1 MNDEVAQGA
10 ALPGGVS
17 ARSRVA
23 GYRLEEQIGEGGMAV
38 VFRARDE
45 RLERQ
50 VALKVLSPALAADES
65 FRRRFIRES
74 RSAAAVDHP
83 HIIPVFDAGEA
94 DGVLFLAMRYVPGGD
109 AGSLVRR
116 SGPLPPARAAAIIAA
131 VASALEAAH
140 AAGLVHR
147 DVKPGN
153 MLIDARPGQADHVYL
168 SDFGLTKGA
177 VSSALTGTGH
187 FMGTL
192 DYCAPEQIQG
202 GTVDGRTDEY
212 ALACAAFELLS
223 GQPPFPREEGM
234 AVLYAQLSAPPP
246 SLVSRRPG
254 LPPVV
259 DEVLRRAM
267 AKAPDDRYPSC
278 GQFAAAL
285 GTALGYQPPGS
296 GNHLSPALDHP
307 ATEVAWI
314 GTQDVRDSRPTQDAA
329 PQPAVPAAPAAP
341 TGPRSSGNAGLRRGI
356 LAAASIAVLAAA
368 GAFGAVV
375 LTSNT
380 GNAPGHPASAGTTRS
395 AGSAARLT
403 PRPKSSPST
412 GSASHTAAPLR
423 TAGTYA
429 IVHTLTDPGTTR
441 QVDSVTF
448 SGDGGTLVTGDMNGS
463 AYVWSTASGRQ
474 SATLRGSSGVKVFS
488 SAISPDGTL
497 AATGGANGT
506 AYLWQTATG
515 QMMGAA
521 ADPGGAAI
529 NTVAFSPDGKTL
541 ATADKNGN
549 AYLWDIRAADHTA
562 TLTATLT
569 DPAGAGVWSLA
580 FSPDGKTLATGDFTG
595 NTYLWNVT
603 GPTSPT
609 QTFAG
614 PGGQYVTAIAFSPD
628 GKTLATGNYN
638 GTTYLWN
645 IASGTHTV
653 IPEPATVWGV
663 AISKSDVLAIG
674 GDNGSTYL
682 WNLSTGN
689 MSATLTDPATGSHGV
704 GALAFSPDG
713 QILATG
719 DTNGSTYLWRI
730 G

>member
-1 MNDEVAQGA
+1 MSDEAAQAA

-17 ARSRVA
+17 AGSRVA
-23 GYRLEEQIGEGGMAV
+23 GYRIEEQIGRGGMAV
-38 VFRARDE
+38 VFRAYDE

-50 VALKVLSPALAADES
+50 VALKVLAPALATDES

-94 DGVLFLAMRYVPGGD
+94 DGVLFLAMRYVPAGD
-109 AGSLVRR
+109 AGSLIRQ
-116 SGPLPPARAAAIIAA
+116 SGPLPPARAAAIITA
-131 VASALEAAH
+131 VASALDAAH

-177 VSSALTGTGH
+177 MSSALTGTAH
-187 FMGTL
+187 FIGTL

-202 GTVDGRTDEY
+202 GTVDRRTDEY

-223 GQPPFPREEGM
+223 GQPPFPREDGM
-234 AVLYAQLSAPPP
+234 AVLYAQLSAAPP
-246 SLVSRRPG
+246 SLAARRPG
-254 LPPVV
+254 LPPGV
-259 DEVLRRAM
+259 DDVLQQAM

-278 GQFAAAL
+278 GRFAAAL
-285 GTALGYQPPGS
+285 GGALGYQPPGS
-296 GNHLSPALDHP
+296 SDELSLTLDHP
-307 ATEVAWI
+307 ATEVARI
-314 GTQDVRDSRPTQDAA
+314 RSRDAGDFRPTQDAE
-329 PQPAVPAAPAAP
+329 PQPATPAAPAD
-341 TGPRSSGNAGLRRGI
+341 PRSSGHAGLRRGRGI
-356 LAAASIAVLAAA
+356 LAVASIAVLAAG
-368 GAFGAVV
+368 GAFAAVF
-375 LTSNT
+375 LGGNT
-380 GNAPGHPASAGTTRS
+380 GNTSGHAASLGTAHS
-395 AGSAARLT
+395 AGSPAKPTL
-403 PRPKSSPST
+403 RPGSSPAT
-412 GSASHTAAPLR
+412 GSASHSDAPVR
-423 TAGTYA
+423 TAGTYM
-429 IVHTLTDPGTTR
+429 IVRTLTDPGATR

-448 SGDGGTLVTGDMNGS
+448 SGDGKTLVTGDMNGN

-474 SATLRGSSGVKVFS
+474 SATLRGRSGVKVFS

-506 AYLWQTATG
+506 AYLWQTAGGRMIGT
-515 QMMGAA
+515 A
-521 ADPGGAAI
+521 ADPGGSAV
-529 NTVAFSPDGKTL
+529 NMVAFSPDGKIL

-549 AYLWDIRAADHTA
+549 TYLWAVSAADHSV

-580 FSPDGKTLATGDFTG
+580 FSPDGRTLATGDFAGDTQ
-595 NTYLWNVT
+595 LWNVT
-603 GPTSPT
+603 GSANPT

-628 GKTLATGNYN
+628 GRTLATGNYN
-638 GTTYLWN
+638 GSTYLWN
-645 IASGTHTV
+645 IARGTHTV
-653 IPEPATVWGV
+653 IPAPATVWGV
-663 AISKSDVLAIG
+663 AISQSDVLAIG
-674 GDNGSTYL
+674 DDNGSTYL
-682 WNLSTGN
+682 WNLRTGN
-689 MSATLTDPATGSHGV
+689 ASVTLTDPASGSHGV
-704 GALAFSPDG
+704 GALAFSPGG
-713 QILATG
+713 QTLATG

>member
-1 MNDEVAQGA
+1 MNDEVARAA

-17 ARSRVA
+17 AGSRVA
-23 GYRLEEQIGEGGMAV
+23 GYRLEEQIGQGGMAV

-83 HIIPVFDAGEA
+83 HIIPVFDAGEE

-116 SGPLPPARAAAIIAA
+116 GGLLPPARAAAIIAA
-131 VASALEAAH
+131 VASALDAAH

-168 SDFGLTKGA
+168 SDFGLTKG
-177 VSSALTGTGH
+177 VLSSALTGTGQ

-202 GTVDGRTDEY
+202 GMVDGRTDEY

-234 AVLYAQLSAPPP
+234 AVLFAQLSAAPP

-254 LPPVV
+254 LPPGV

-267 AKAPDDRYPSC
+267 AKAPEDRYPSC
-278 GQFAAAL
+278 GQFAAGL
-285 GTALGYQPPGS
+285 GAALGYQPPGS
-296 GNHLSPALDHP
+296 GDHLSPAPDHP

-314 GTQDVRDSRPTQDAA
+314 GTEDVRDFRPTQDAT
-329 PQPAVPAAPAAP
+329 PVPAVPAAA
-341 TGPRSSGNAGLRRGI
+341 TGPGSSGHAVLRRGI
-356 LAAASIAVLAAA
+356 LAVAGIAVLAAG

-375 LTSNT
+375 LTSNS
-380 GNAPGHPASAGTTRS
+380 GNAPGHPASLGTTPS
-395 AGSAARLT
+395 VSSAAGLT
-403 PRPKSSPST
+403 PRPSSVSPT
-412 GSASHTAAPLR
+412 GSASDSAAPLQ

-429 IVHTLTDPGTTR
+429 IVHTLTDPGATR

-448 SGDGGTLVTGDMNGS
+448 SGDGGTLVTGDMNGD
-463 AYVWSTASGRQ
+463 AYVWSTASGHQ
-474 SATLRGSSGVKVFS
+474 SATLRGSGVKVFS

-506 AYLWQTATG
+506 AYLSQTATG
-515 QMMGAA
+515 QLIGTAP
-521 ADPGGAAI
+521 DPRGSAV
-529 NTVAFSPDGKTL
+529 NTVAFSPDGKIL

-549 AYLWDIRAADHTA
+549 AYLWDIGAAGHTA
-562 TLTATLT
+562 TLTATLA
-569 DPAGAGVWSLA
+569 DPARAGVWSLA

-595 NTYLWNVT
+595 DTYLWHVT
-603 GPTSPT
+603 GSTSPA

-628 GKTLATGNYN
+628 GKTLATGNYD

-645 IASGTHTV
+645 IASGTRTV
-653 IPEPATVWGV
+653 ITEPATVWGV

-674 GDNGSTYL
+674 DKDGSTYL
-682 WNLSTGN
+682 WDLSTGKA
-689 MSATLTDPATGSHGV
+689 SATLTDPATGSQGV

-713 QILATG
+713 QTLATG
-719 DTNGSTYLWRI
+719 DTSGSTYLWRI

>member
-1 MNDEVAQGA
+1 MNDDVAQGA

-17 ARSRVA
+17 AGSRVA
-23 GYRLEEQIGEGGMAV
+23 GYRLEEQIGQGGMAV

-116 SGPLPPARAAAIIAA
+116 SGPLPPARTAVIIAA
-131 VASALEAAH
+131 VASALDAAH

-153 MLIDARPGQADHVYL
+153 MLIDARQGQAGHVYL
-168 SDFGLTKGA
+168 SDFGLTKGP
-177 VSSALTGTGH
+177 VSSALTGTG
-187 FMGTL
+187 FFIGTL

-202 GTVDGRTDEY
+202 GPVDGRTDEY

-234 AVLYAQLSAPPP
+234 AVLYAQLSAAPP

-254 LPPVV
+254 LPPGV

-285 GTALGYQPPGS
+285 GTTLGYQPPGS
-296 GNHLSPALDHP
+296 GDQLSLALDHP

-314 GTQDVRDSRPTQDAA
+314 GTQDAGDSRPTQDAA
-329 PQPAVPAAPAAP
+329 PRPAAP
-341 TGPRSSGNAGLRRGI
+341 TGPVRPRSSGNAGSRRGI
-356 LAAASIAVLAAA
+356 LAVAGIAVLAA
-368 GAFGAVV
+368 GGTLGAVV

-380 GNAPGHPASAGTTRS
+380 GNAPSHPASPVTTHP

-403 PRPKSSPST
+403 PRPKFSPSNV
-412 GSASHTAAPLR
+412 SASHRAAPLR
-423 TAGTYA
+423 TAGVYT
-429 IVHTLTDPGTTR
+429 IVHTLTDPGASR

-448 SGDGGTLVTGDMNGS
+448 SSDSRMLVTGDMNGN

-474 SATLRGSSGVKVFS
+474 SATLRGSNHVKVLS

-515 QMMGAA
+515 QMTSAA
-521 ADPGGAAI
+521 TDPGGSAV
-529 NTVAFSPDGKTL
+529 NTVAFSPDGNTL

-549 AYLWDIRAADHTA
+549 AYLWNISAAGHTA
-562 TLTATLT
+562 TLTATLP
-569 DPAGAGVWSLA
+569 DPASAGVWSLA
-580 FSPDGKTLATGDFTG
+580 FSPDGKTLATGDFAG
-595 NTYLWNVT
+595 NTYLWNATGST
-603 GPTSPT
+603 GPM

-628 GKTLATGNYN
+628 GQTLATGNYN
-638 GTTYLWN
+638 GTAYVWN
-645 IASGTHTV
+645 IASGARTV
-653 IPEPATVWGV
+653 ITEPAIIWGV
-663 AISKSDVLAIG
+663 AISESDILAIG
-674 GDNGSTYL
+674 GNNGSTYL
-682 WNLSTGN
+682 WNLSTREA
-689 MSATLTDPATGSHGV
+689 SATLTDPATGSQGV

-713 QILATG
+713 RTLATG
-719 DTNGSTYLWRI
+719 DTNGSTYLWRT

>member
-1 MNDEVAQGA
+1 MDDELAQGA

-17 ARSRVA
+17 AGSRVA
-23 GYRLEEQIGEGGMAV
+23 GYRLEEQIGQGGMAV

-45 RLERQ
+45 RLERH
-50 VALKVLSPALAADES
+50 VALKVLSPALTADES
-65 FRRRFIRES
+65 FRRRFVRES

-116 SGPLPPARAAAIIAA
+116 SGPLPSARAAAIIAA
-131 VASALEAAH
+131 VASALDAAH

-153 MLIDARPGQADHVYL
+153 MLIDARPGQAGHVYL
-168 SDFGLTKGA
+168 SDFGLTKGT
-177 VSSALTGTGH
+177 VSSALTGTG
-187 FMGTL
+187 FFIGTL

-234 AVLYAQLSAPPP
+234 AVLYAQLSTPPP
-246 SLVSRRPG
+246 PLASRRPG
-254 LPPVV
+254 LPPGV

-285 GTALGYQPPGS
+285 GAALGYQPPGS
-296 GNHLSPALDHP
+296 GDHLSLALDHP

-314 GTQDVRDSRPTQDAA
+314 STRDARDSRPTQDAA
-329 PQPAVPAAPAAP
+329 PRPAVPAAPA
-341 TGPRSSGNAGLRRGI
+341 GPRSSGNARSRRGI
-356 LAAASIAVLAAA
+356 LAAAGIAVLAG
-368 GAFGAVV
+368 GALGAVL
-375 LTSNT
+375 LTSST
-380 GNAPGHPASAGTTRS
+380 GNAHSHLASLGATRP
-395 AGSAARLT
+395 AGSATRLT
-403 PRPKSSPST
+403 PPPTSSPSAV
-412 GSASHTAAPLR
+412 SASHRAAPLR
-423 TAGTYA
+423 AAGTYA
-429 IVHTLTDPGTTR
+429 IVHTLTDPGTPR

-448 SGDGGTLVTGDMNGS
+448 SSDGSMLVTGDMNGN

-474 SATLRGSSGVKVFS
+474 GATLRGSSGVKVLS

-515 QMMGAA
+515 QMTGTA
-521 ADPGGAAI
+521 ADPGGSAV
-529 NTVAFSPDGKTL
+529 NTVAFSPDGKAL

-549 AYLWDIRAADHTA
+549 AYLWDISAAGHTA

-569 DPAGAGVWSLA
+569 DPAGSGVWSLA
-580 FSPDGKTLATGDFTG
+580 FSPDGKTLATGDFAG
-595 NTYLWNVT
+595 STYLWNVT
-603 GPTSPT
+603 GSTNPT

-614 PGGQYVTAIAFSPD
+614 SRGQYVTAIAFSPD
-628 GKTLATGNYN
+628 GKTLATGNYD
-638 GTTYLWN
+638 GTTYVWN
-645 IASGTHTV
+645 IASGTRTV
-653 IPEPATVWGV
+653 IPAPATVWGV
-663 AISKSDVLAIG
+663 AINKSDILAIG
-674 GDNGSTYL
+674 DDNGSTYL
-682 WNLSTGN
+682 WNLSTGKA
-689 MSATLTDPATGSHGV
+689 SAMLTDPATGSQGV
-704 GALAFSPDG
+704 GALAFSPNG
-713 QILATG
+713 QTLATG
-719 DTNGSTYLWRI
+719 DTNGSTYLWRT

>member
-1 MNDEVAQGA
+1 M
-10 ALPGGVS
+10 S
-17 ARSRVA
+17 AGSRVA
-23 GYRLEEQIGEGGMAV
+23 GYRLEEQIGQGGMAV

-50 VALKVLSPALAADES
+50 VALKVLSPALTTDES

-83 HIIPVFDAGEA
+83 HIIPVFDGGEA

-116 SGPLPPARAAAIIAA
+116 SGPLPSARAAAIIAA
-131 VASALEAAH
+131 VASALDAAH

-153 MLIDARPGQADHVYL
+153 MLIDARPGHADHVYL

-177 VSSALTGTGH
+177 VSTALTGTGH

-234 AVLYAQLSAPPP
+234 AVLYAQLSAAPP

-254 LPPVV
+254 LPPGV

-285 GTALGYQPPGS
+285 GNALGHQPPDS

-314 GTQDVRDSRPTQDAA
+314 GTQGVRDSRPTQDAA
-329 PQPAVPAAPAAP
+329 PGPAVPTAPAAP

-356 LAAASIAVLAAA
+356 LAVASIAVLAGG

-375 LTSNT
+375 LTGTT
-380 GNAPGHPASAGTTRS
+380 GNAPGHPASPGTTHS
-395 AGSAARLT
+395 VGSAAGLAQ
-403 PRPKSSPST
+403 RPESSPAT
-412 GSASHTAAPLR
+412 GSASHSAAPPHA
-423 TAGTYA
+423 AGTYT
-429 IVHTLTDPGTTR
+429 IVRTLTDPGATR

-448 SGDGGTLVTGDMNGS
+448 SGHGRTLVTGDMNGN

-497 AATGGANGT
+497 AATGGSNGI

-515 QMMGAA
+515 QMIGTA
-521 ADPGGAAI
+521 ADPGGSAI
-529 NTVAFSPDGKTL
+529 NAVAFSPDGKTL

-549 AYLWDIRAADHTA
+549 AYLWDISAADHTA

-595 NTYLWNVT
+595 SIYLWNVT
-603 GPTSPT
+603 SSTSPA
-609 QTFAG
+609 QTFTG

-645 IASGTHTV
+645 VASGTHTV

-674 GDNGSTYL
+674 DDNGSTYL
-682 WNLSTGN
+682 WNLSTRHA
-689 MSATLTDPATGSHGV
+689 SATLTDPATGSQGV

-713 QILATG
+713 KTLATG

>member
-1 MNDEVAQGA
+1 
-10 ALPGGVS
+10 
-17 ARSRVA
+17 VA
-23 GYRLEEQIGEGGMAV
+23 GYRLEEQIGQGGMAV

-116 SGPLPPARAAAIIAA
+116 GGLLPPARAAAIIAA
-131 VASALEAAH
+131 VASALDAAH

-168 SDFGLTKGA
+168 SDFGLTKG
-177 VSSALTGTGH
+177 VLSSALTGTGQ

-234 AVLYAQLSAPPP
+234 AVLYAQLWAAPP

-254 LPPVV
+254 LPPGV

-267 AKAPDDRYPSC
+267 AKVPEDRYPSC

-285 GTALGYQPPGS
+285 GTALGYRPPGF
-296 GNHLSPALDHP
+296 GDHLSPALNHP
-307 ATEVAWI
+307 VTEVARI
-314 GTQDVRDSRPTQDAA
+314 GTEDLRDSRPTQDAT
-329 PQPAVPAAPAAP
+329 PQPAVPAAP
-341 TGPRSSGNAGLRRGI
+341 TGPRSSGTAGLRRGI
-356 LAAASIAVLAAA
+356 LAVASIAVLAAG

-375 LTSNT
+375 LTSNS
-380 GNAPGHPASAGTTRS
+380 GNAPGHLASLGTTPS
-395 AGSAARLT
+395 PGSAARLT
-403 PRPKSSPST
+403 PRPNSSSST
-412 GSASHTAAPLR
+412 GSANAGAASLR
-423 TAGTYA
+423 AAGTYT
-429 IVHTLTDPGTTR
+429 IVHTLTDPGITR

-448 SGDGGTLVTGDMNGS
+448 SGDGRTLVTGEMNGN
-463 AYVWSTASGRQ
+463 AYVWSTSSGRQ
-474 SATLRGSSGVKVFS
+474 SATLRGSGVKVFS

-515 QMMGAA
+515 QLIGTV
-521 ADPGGAAI
+521 ADPGGSAI

-541 ATADKNGN
+541 ATADKSGS
-549 AYLWDIRAADHTA
+549 AYLWDISAANHAA
-562 TLTATLT
+562 TLIATLT

-580 FSPDGKTLATGDFTG
+580 FSPDGKTLAIGDFTG
-595 NTYLWNVT
+595 NSYLWNVT
-603 GPTSPT
+603 GSTSPV

-628 GKTLATGNYN
+628 GKTFATGNYN

-645 IASGTHTV
+645 LASGTHTV
-653 IPEPATVWGV
+653 IPGPATVWGV
-663 AISKSDVLAIG
+663 AISKSDLLAIG
-674 GDNGSTYL
+674 DKNGSTYL
-682 WNLSTGN
+682 WDLSTGKAR
-689 MSATLTDPATGSHGV
+689 ATLTDPAAGSQGV

-713 QILATG
+713 RTLATG
-719 DTNGSTYLWRI
+719 DTGGSTYLWRI

>member
-1 MNDEVAQGA
+1 MNDEMAQGA

-17 ARSRVA
+17 AGARVA
-23 GYRLEEQIGEGGMAV
+23 GYWLEEQVGQGGMAV

-50 VALKVLSPALAADES
+50 VALKVLSPALTADES

-74 RSAAAVDHP
+74 RLAAAVDHP

-109 AGSLVRR
+109 VGSLVRR
-116 SGPLPPARAAAIIAA
+116 SGPLPPERAAAIIAA
-131 VASALEAAH
+131 VASALDAAH

-153 MLIDARPGQADHVYL
+153 MLIDARPEQAGHVYL
-168 SDFGLTKGA
+168 SDFGLTKGT
-177 VSSALTGTGH
+177 VSSALTGTG
-187 FMGTL
+187 FFIGTL

-202 GTVDGRTDEY
+202 ATVDGRTDEY

-234 AVLYAQLSAPPP
+234 AVLYAQLSAAPP

-254 LPPVV
+254 LPPGV

-285 GTALGYQPPGS
+285 GTALGCQLPGS
-296 GNHLSPALDHP
+296 GGHLSLTLDHP
-307 ATEVAWI
+307 ATETAWI
-314 GTQDVRDSRPTQDAA
+314 GIRDARDSRPTQDAV
-329 PQPAVPAAPAAP
+329 PQPAVPTSPAAPA
-341 TGPRSSGNAGLRRGI
+341 GPHSPGKAGSRRG
-356 LAAASIAVLAAA
+356 LAVAGIAVLAAG
-368 GAFGAVV
+368 GALGAVI
-375 LTSNT
+375 LSSNM
-380 GNAPGHPASAGTTRS
+380 GNAPGHPASLGATYPV
-395 AGSAARLT
+395 GSAARLT

-412 GSASHTAAPLR
+412 VSASHRAAALR
-423 TAGTYA
+423 TAGTYT
-429 IVHTLTDPGTTR
+429 IVHTLTDPGISR

-448 SGDGGTLVTGDMNGS
+448 SSDSRMLVTGDMNGN

-474 SATLRGSSGVKVFS
+474 SAMLRGSSRVKVLS

-515 QMMGAA
+515 QMTGTA
-521 ADPGGAAI
+521 ADPGGSAV
-529 NTVAFSPDGKTL
+529 NTVAFSPDGKIL

-549 AYLWDIRAADHTA
+549 AYLWDISAAGHTV

-569 DPAGAGVWSLA
+569 DPASAGVWSLA

-595 NTYLWNVT
+595 STYLWNVT
-603 GPTSPT
+603 GSTGPV

-628 GKTLATGNYN
+628 GKTLTTGNYN
-638 GTTYLWN
+638 GTTYVWN
-645 IASGTHTV
+645 ISSGTRTV

-663 AISKSDVLAIG
+663 AISKSDILAIG
-674 GDNGSTYL
+674 SANGSTYL
-682 WNLSTGN
+682 WNLSTGK
-689 MSATLTDPATGSHGV
+689 AGETLTDPATGSQGV

-713 QILATG
+713 RTLATG
-719 DTNGSTYLWRI
+719 DTNGSTYLWRT

>member
-1 MNDEVAQGA
+1 MNDEVAKAA

-17 ARSRVA
+17 AGSRVA
-23 GYRLEEQIGEGGMAV
+23 GYRLEEQIGQGGMAV

-50 VALKVLSPALAADES
+50 VALKVLSPALTADES

-131 VASALEAAH
+131 LASALDAAH

-223 GQPPFPREEGM
+223 GQPPFPRQEGM
-234 AVLYAQLSAPPP
+234 AVLYAQLSAAAP
-246 SLVSRRPG
+246 SLASRRPG
-254 LPPVV
+254 LPPGV

-296 GNHLSPALDHP
+296 DDHLSPALDHP

-329 PQPAVPAAPAAP
+329 PRPPVPAAPAAP
-341 TGPRSSGNAGLRRGI
+341 TGPRPSGNAGLRRGI
-356 LAAASIAVLAAA
+356 LVVAGIAALAAG

-380 GNAPGHPASAGTTRS
+380 GNAPGHPASPGTTHS
-395 AGSAARLT
+395 AGPAARP

-412 GSASHTAAPLR
+412 GSGTHGAAPLR
-423 TAGTYA
+423 TAGTYT

-441 QVDSVTF
+441 QVNSVTF
-448 SGDGGTLVTGDMNGS
+448 SGDGGTLVTGDMDGNG
-463 AYVWSTASGRQ
+463 YVWSTASGRQ
-474 SATLRGSSGVKVFS
+474 TATLRGSSGVKVFS

-497 AATGGANGT
+497 AATGDDNGT

-515 QMMGAA
+515 QTIGTA
-521 ADPGGAAI
+521 ADPGGSAI

-549 AYLWDIRAADHTA
+549 AYLWDISAADHTA

-603 GPTSPT
+603 GSTSPT
-609 QTFAG
+609 QTFTG
-614 PGGQYVTAIAFSPD
+614 PGGQYVTAIAFGPD

-663 AISKSDVLAIG
+663 AISKADVLAIG
-674 GDNGSTYL
+674 DDNGSTYL

-689 MSATLTDPATGSHGV
+689 ASATLTDPATGSHGV

-713 QILATG
+713 KTLATG

-730 G
+730 S

>member
-1 MNDEVAQGA
+1 M
-10 ALPGGVS
+10 S
-17 ARSRVA
+17 AGSRVA
-23 GYRLEEQIGEGGMAV
+23 GYRLEEQIGQGGMAV

-45 RLERQ
+45 RLGRR
-50 VALKVLSPALAADES
+50 VALKVLAPALATDES

-74 RSAAAVDHP
+74 RSAPAVDHP
-83 HIIPVFDAGEA
+83 HIIPEFDAGEA

-109 AGSLVRR
+109 AGALVRR
-116 SGPLPPARAAAIIAA
+116 SGPLLPARAAAIITA
-131 VASALEAAH
+131 VASALDAAH

-177 VSSALTGTGH
+177 VSSALTGTAH

-223 GQPPFPREEGM
+223 GQQPFPREEQM
-234 AVLYAQLSAPPP
+234 AVLYAQLSAAPP
-246 SLVSRRPG
+246 SLASRRPG
-254 LPPVV
+254 LPPGA

-296 GNHLSPALDHP
+296 GEQLSLALDHP
-307 ATEVAWI
+307 ATEVAGI
-314 GTQDVRDSRPTQDAA
+314 RPRDVRDSPPTQDAT
-329 PQPAVPAAPAAP
+329 PRPAVPAPA
-341 TGPRSSGNAGLRRGI
+341 GPRSSGNARLRRGI
-356 LAAASIAVLAAA
+356 LAVASIAVLAGG

-375 LTSNT
+375 LISST
-380 GNAPGHPASAGTTRS
+380 GNAAGHPASRGTTHA

-403 PRPKSSPST
+403 SRPTPSPST
-412 GSASHTAAPLR
+412 GSASHSAAPLR
-423 TAGTYA
+423 TAGTYT
-429 IVHTLTDPGTTR
+429 IVRTLTDPGATR

-448 SGDGGTLVTGDMNGS
+448 SGDGGTLVTGDMNGN

-474 SATLRGSSGVKVFS
+474 SATLRGSGVKVFS

-515 QMMGAA
+515 QVIGTA
-521 ADPGGAAI
+521 ADPGGSAV

-541 ATADKNGN
+541 ATADK
-549 AYLWDIRAADHTA
+549 TA
-562 TLTATLT
+562 T
-569 DPAGAGVWSLA
+569 
-580 FSPDGKTLATGDFTG
+580 
-595 NTYLWNVT
+595 
-603 GPTSPT
+603 PT
-609 QTFAG
+609 FG
-614 PGGQYVTAIAFSPD
+614 
-628 GKTLATGNYN
+628 
-638 GTTYLWN
+638 
-645 IASGTHTV
+645 
-653 IPEPATVWGV
+653 
-663 AISKSDVLAIG
+663 ISA
-674 GDNGSTYL
+674 
-682 WNLSTGN
+682 
-689 MSATLTDPATGSHGV
+689 P
-704 GALAFSPDG
+704 
-713 QILATG
+713 
-719 DTNGSTYLWRI
+719 RI
-730 G
+730 TRSR